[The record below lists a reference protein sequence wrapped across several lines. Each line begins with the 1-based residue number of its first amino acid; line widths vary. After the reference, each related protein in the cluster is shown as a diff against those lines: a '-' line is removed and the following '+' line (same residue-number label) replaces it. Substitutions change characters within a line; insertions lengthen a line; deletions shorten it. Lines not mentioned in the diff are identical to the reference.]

1 MSIRRRLM
9 TRFIGMLA
17 GAVLLIVILG
27 SAATYWVVQKVNEV
41 NLVDDFATTG
51 LDQLIDT
58 AEISSDGTVRYDPG
72 LLKQVEQNQGWLQ
85 MLDDKG
91 KVIDAFHTPS
101 DIPTHYAPGE
111 LIAYWQGIKP
121 FPYQI
126 VMMIRERNGIVFTL
140 LYGERSLAKPLL
152 NEVHQTSTFTNGKLV
167 IAPEQQ
173 ASIRADKAYLQLLD
187 SSGKELES
195 FNKPTMGVPS
205 EYNIQDLVLRARYP
219 SRYGAFT
226 ATLYDEQTKTTWM
239 ISVPSGLSA
248 LEDERNPYTFIW
260 EPALLVLVLSVIIL
274 LILLALWYA
283 NRFGS
288 PMLHMLQWLQRLEKG
303 HYEEPTGLNGIP
315 RSQRRNGKWKRKYR
329 VYAEVL
335 HSMQTLS
342 STLKQDEE
350 LRKQTE
356 SLREEW
362 IAGITHDLKTPLSSI
377 QGYAHMLEA
386 NKYSWSQEE
395 VREFAAIML
404 DKSMYMDRLVN
415 DLATTYRLRSG
426 GYQPEVERT
435 DVNTLLHDLV
445 KRAERNPAY
454 GQGRGRIQF
463 QPAPTPVYGQVH
475 IPSFERIVDN
485 LTANALLHNPSDTE
499 LTVSVHAGQR
509 DGDFSIQ
516 FADNGRGMDAET
528 VWKLFE
534 RYYRG
539 TDTGTPDVGSG
550 LGMAVTKGLIE
561 AMKGRIEV
569 NSAPGQGT
577 QIQLIWDKISHDSQN
592 KST

>member
-17 GAVLLIVILG
+17 GAVLLIIILG

-58 AEISSDGTVRYDPG
+58 AKISSDGTVHYAPD

-111 LIAYWQGIKP
+111 LISYWQGTKP

-126 VMMIRERNGIVFTL
+126 VMVIRERHGIVFTL

-152 NEVHQTSTFTNGKLV
+152 NEVHQTSTFTNGKLL

-187 SSGKELES
+187 SSGKELDS
-195 FNKPTMGVPS
+195 YNKPTIGVPS

-226 ATLYDEQTKTTWM
+226 ATLYDEQTGTTWM

-248 LEDERNPYTFIW
+248 AEDERNPYTFIW
-260 EPALLVLVLSVIIL
+260 EPALLVLVLSVIML

-303 HYEEPTGLNGIP
+303 NYEEPTGLNGIP

-335 HSMQTLS
+335 HSMQMLS

-386 NKYSWSQEE
+386 DKYSWSQEE

-454 GQGRGRIQF
+454 GQGRIQF

-485 LTANALLHNPSDTE
+485 LTANALLHNPIDTK
-499 LTVSVHAGQR
+499 LIVSVHAGQR
-509 DGDFSIQ
+509 DGEFSIQ

-550 LGMAVTKGLIE
+550 LGMAVTKSLIE

-569 NSAPGQGT
+569 HSAPGQGT
-577 QIQLIWDKISHDSQN
+577 QIQLIWDGTLHGSQN
-592 KST
+592 KIT